1 MRRAFF
7 VMGLTKKR
15 RVFLEEYLKCWNG
28 AEAARRAG
36 YAYPRQ
42 EAHRLLTNADISDEI
57 KRRLKAKAMDADEVL
72 ARLADQARGNIADF
86 MNTEVPGGIIDLE
99 KAQELGLTHLIKS
112 IAWTKQGVKVE
123 LYDAQAALVH
133 IGRHLKLF
141 TDRVEVTWRERA
153 RDAGLDPDALVESLA
168 EEFAALMREGAE

>member
-1 MRRAFF
+1 
-7 VMGLTKKR
+7 
-15 RVFLEEYLKCWNG
+15 
-28 AEAARRAG
+28 
-36 YAYPRQ
+36 
-42 EAHRLLTNADISDEI
+42 
-57 KRRLKAKAMDADEVL
+57 MDADEVL

-112 IAWTKQGVKVE
+112 ISWTKQGVKVE